1 MGKQARN
8 LVNIDSDIIK
18 SGCLSGHL
26 QRFLVEVKSS
36 RKVFLLQE
44 IIGLVLVL
52 GERELVELL
61 LDNLECVGGLRV
73 LWIDN

>member
-1 MGKQARN
+1 MGEKACN
-8 LVNIDSDIIK
+8 LVDIDTNIVK

-73 LWIDN
+73 LWVNN